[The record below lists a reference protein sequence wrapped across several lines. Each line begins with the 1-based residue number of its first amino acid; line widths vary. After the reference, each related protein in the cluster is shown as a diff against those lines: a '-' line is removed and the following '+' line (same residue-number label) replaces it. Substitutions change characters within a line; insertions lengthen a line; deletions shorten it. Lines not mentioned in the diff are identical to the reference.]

1 MYFITCFLKASFLSI
16 QILPFSVEKVT
27 LFSNLLKSGEPGCL
41 KKKKKRKK
49 KHILKALLL
58 QLMLRI
64 SVTIHT
70 LGTNKAG

>member
-16 QILPFSVEKVT
+16 QILPFSVEKVI

-41 KKKKKRKK
+41 KKKKK

-64 SVTIHT
+64 SVTMHT
-70 LGTNKAG
+70 LGTNKSG